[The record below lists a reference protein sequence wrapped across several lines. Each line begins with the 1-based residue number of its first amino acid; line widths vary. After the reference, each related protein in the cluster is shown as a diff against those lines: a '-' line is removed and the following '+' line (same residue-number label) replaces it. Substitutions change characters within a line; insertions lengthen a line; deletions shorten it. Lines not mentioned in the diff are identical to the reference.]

1 MSARSSWRGI
11 DERLRVVLVIVAVIL
26 VLVLSIAFFDRA
38 TRSQESTAS
47 TSRGSARSTAA
58 DGAQAFRTLLRRYGT
73 TTRDQA
79 GAIPDDLPSDITLVI
94 LDGDLPDDRDVE
106 RLRRFVTRGGHLV
119 VAGSGATE
127 WAGLEPLPVTTKG
140 PEVVLESVGGRTYRV
155 QVGAAPR
162 WYRRDEEPQLVV
174 TRAVGAGRV
183 TIVSTS
189 APFRNDHLAEADNA
203 AFALAVVGDRTVV
216 FAEGTHGLSAATGF
230 AAIPWGWKV
239 ALFGVPFA
247 LLLAAVARGR
257 RIGGAEPTGR
267 AFAPA
272 RREAVDVLGGAY
284 ERSRRPAAALASVG
298 SRVRR
303 DLCRRLD
310 LPADAP
316 PDEIR
321 VAAHRA
327 GWDDATV
334 EAALVAPTT
343 RDDVVALG
351 RALARTQK
359 GTP

>member
-1 MSARSSWRGI
+1 MSAGSSWRSI
-11 DERLRVVLVIVAVIL
+11 DDRLRVAIVIGAVLL

-38 TRSQESTAS
+38 TRGQESTTG

-58 DGAQAFRTLLRRYGT
+58 DGAQAFRSLLRHYGT
-73 TTRDQA
+73 STRDQA
-79 GAIPDDLPSDITLVI
+79 GAIPDDLPDDVTLVI
-94 LDGDLPDDRDVE
+94 LDGDFPGDRDVE

-119 VAGSGATE
+119 VAGSDAAE
-127 WAGLEPLPVTTKG
+127 WAGLDAFPVTTTG
-140 PEVVLESVGGRTYRV
+140 PDVVNEAVAGRTYRV
-155 QVGAAPR
+155 DVRGERRWRNGGAGH
-162 WYRRDEEPQLVV
+162 LVV
-174 TRAVGAGRV
+174 TRRLGAGRI
-183 TIVSTS
+183 TLVSTG

-203 AFALAVVGDRTVV
+203 AFALAVVGDRAVV
-216 FAEGTHGLSAATGF
+216 FAEGTHGLSDATGF
-230 AAIPWGWKV
+230 AAIPWGWKL

-247 LLLAAVARGR
+247 LLLAAIARGR

-284 ERSRRPAAALASVG
+284 ERSRRPAAALGSVG

-310 LPADAP
+310 LPVDAP
-316 PDEIR
+316 PDAIR
-321 VAAHRA
+321 TAARRA
-327 GWDDATV
+327 GWDEATV

>member
-1 MSARSSWRGI
+1 MSMGSSWRGV
-11 DERLRVVLVIVAVIL
+11 DERLRVVLVIAAVVF
-26 VLVLSIAFFDRA
+26 VLVVTIAGFDRA
-38 TRSQESTAS
+38 TRGQESTTT
-47 TSRGSARSTAA
+47 TSRGSARSTAS
-58 DGAQAFRTLLRRYGT
+58 DGAQAFRALLRRYGT
-73 TTRDQA
+73 PTRDQA
-79 GAIPDDLPSDITLVI
+79 GAIPDDLPADVTLVI
-94 LDGDLPDDRDVE
+94 LDGDLPGDRDVE
-106 RLRRFVTRGGHLV
+106 RIRRFVTRGGHVV
-119 VAGSGATE
+119 VAGSAAAE
-127 WAGLEPLPVTTKG
+127 WAGLDPIPTTRGDTAVVT
-140 PEVVLESVGGRTYRV
+140 ERVDGRTYRV
-155 QVGAAPR
+155 RVGDGTR
-162 WYRRDEEPQLVV
+162 WRRDGDGRLVI
-174 TRAVGAGRV
+174 TRRLGAGRI
-183 TIVSTS
+183 TLVSTS
-189 APFRNDHLAEADNA
+189 APFRNDRLAEADNA

-216 FAEGTHGLSAATGF
+216 FAEGAHGLSADTGF

-247 LLLAAVARGR
+247 LLLAAIARGR
-257 RIGGAEPTGR
+257 RIGGAEPSGR

-284 ERSRRPAAALASVG
+284 ARSKQPAAALASVG

-310 LPADAP
+310 LPLDAP
-316 PDEIR
+316 PEAIR
-321 VAAHRA
+321 TAARRG

>member
-1 MSARSSWRGI
+1 MSARGSWHGI
-11 DERLRVVLVIVAVIL
+11 DERLRVVIVIVTVVL
-26 VLVLSIAFFDRA
+26 VLVVSIAFFDRA
-38 TRSQESTAS
+38 TRGRESTTS
-47 TSRGSARSTAA
+47 TSRGSARSTAS
-58 DGAQAFRTLLRRYGT
+58 DGAQGFRALLRRYGT
-73 TTRDQA
+73 STRDQA
-79 GAIPDDLPSDITLVI
+79 GAIPADLASDVTLVI
-94 LDGDLPDDRDVE
+94 LDGDFPANRDVE
-106 RLRRFVTRGGHLV
+106 RIRRFVTRGGHLV
-119 VAGSGATE
+119 VAGPAAAE
-127 WAGLEPLPVTTKG
+127 WAGLDPFPTTTSDAPVVRET
-140 PEVVLESVGGRTYRV
+140 VDGRAYRV
-155 QVGAAPR
+155 RVGAAPLWR
-162 WYRRDEEPQLVV
+162 SGAGGHLLITRRH
-174 TRAVGAGRV
+174 GAGRI
-183 TIVSTS
+183 TLVSTS
-189 APFRNDHLAEADNA
+189 APFRNDRLAEADNA

-216 FAEGTHGLSAATGF
+216 FAEGAHGLSAATGY

-247 LLLAAVARGR
+247 LLLAAIARGR

-284 ERSRRPAAALASVG
+284 ERSKRPAAALASVG

-310 LPADAP
+310 LPVDAP
-316 PDEIR
+316 PDAIR
-321 VAAHRA
+321 AAARRA

-334 EAALVAPTT
+334 DAALVAPTT